1 MIPWILVGLGGAAG
15 AISRYA
21 VDRTVTNVVG
31 PTVLGT
37 FLINVTGSFL
47 LGLFIAAALSRTT
60 WHPELRTLIAVGF
73 LGAYTTFSTL
83 TVATVQLADSGEY
96 LRATL
101 NLVGSIAVGL
111 VAAYLGIVVGR
122 AL

>member
-21 VDRTVTNVVG
+21 VDRTVTNIVG

-47 LGLFIAAALSRTT
+47 LGLFVAAVLSRTT